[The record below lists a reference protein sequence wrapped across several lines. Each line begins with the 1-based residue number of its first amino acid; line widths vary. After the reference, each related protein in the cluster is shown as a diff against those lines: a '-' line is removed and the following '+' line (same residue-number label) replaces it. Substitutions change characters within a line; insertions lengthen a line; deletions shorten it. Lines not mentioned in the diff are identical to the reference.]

1 MKKRVPLE
9 IVTALALTLTGLAAG
24 AATSD
29 ALLTHRIRQ
38 ELMLSSLSVEGKNV
52 IITASEGAVT
62 LTGTAGNEYEKR
74 QILQAAQK
82 YSQDVRSEIA
92 VRP

>member
-9 IVTALALTLTGLAAG
+9 IVTALLLTLTGLGAS

-38 ELMLSSLSVEGKNV
+38 ELMFSALSSEGKGV

-62 LTGTAGNEYEKR
+62 LTGTARNEHEKR
-74 QILQAAQK
+74 LIVQAAQK
-82 YSQDVRSEIA
+82 YSTDVRSEIA

>member
-1 MKKRVPLE
+1 MKRITTK
-9 IVTALALTLTGLAAG
+9 LATLLLLTGFGLGAA

-38 ELMLSSLSVEGKNV
+38 ELMFASLSSEGRNV
-52 IITASEGAVT
+52 VITASEGAIT
-62 LTGTAGNEYEKR
+62 LSGVARNEHEKR
-74 QILQAAQK
+74 LILQAAQK